1 MYRFAL
7 FGPIV
12 GLHSATDSPGL
23 TNPAP
28 KPKRLVIKAGRL
40 FDGTGDAVRTDQVV
54 VVEGD
59 RITAVGPAGQVKM
72 PEDAEVID
80 LSEATVLPGLIDA
93 HAHIRVRADRY
104 EEIAKFKDTPF
115 QSAFAAV
122 KHAKIT
128 LESGFTTIR
137 DEEFI
142 ETERKL
148 GQTQPTISRKR

>member
-12 GLHSATDSPGL
+12 GLHSATDSSASASPE
-23 TNPAP
+23 P
-28 KPKRLVIKAGRL
+28 KPRPLVIRAGRL

-93 HAHIRVRADRY
+93 HTHIRVRADRY
-104 EEIAKFKDTPF
+104 EEIAKFKDTP
-115 QSAFAAV
+115 
-122 KHAKIT
+122 
-128 LESGFTTIR
+128 
-137 DEEFI
+137 
-142 ETERKL
+142 
-148 GQTQPTISRKR
+148 